1 MARVHQSV
9 TTQMR
14 RVLGAVLLL
23 LGVVTTVP
31 MFAGEVSAHHP
42 DITGSV
48 DCTATV
54 SFTSTAWAGDGTAA
68 SRRNADI
75 AVTLQIVSGSGTVPA
90 AVHGAY
96 TTANNYQFTG
106 TFTWPTG
113 ANSITLT
120 ATAIAKW
127 GNNTPAGDSRTTAT
141 IVKPT
146 NCAGTPGVS
155 KNVSCVG
162 GTVNGSGTVVFTFT
176 NTATSQFA
184 GAVTYTIPA
193 FNGTALQTFTVA
205 KGATV
210 TKTFTGVA
218 DGTYTVLI
226 TSGVSPNVV
235 AQTQTF
241 TVDCDSPVPSVS
253 NVASC
258 NAGNGKIIV
267 TLTNS
272 GGEAVTFAV
281 TPPTGGAATNY
292 TVPANS
298 STPVTFSGLAD
309 ATYTI
314 VVTVG
319 ATHYDQTFT
328 VDCDHPAPAVSS
340 AAACDTASHDG
351 SVVVT
356 LSNLAGTEG
365 VTFKVTNPFTNM
377 VTDVVVAAGASTT
390 RTFTGFSDGTH
401 TVTITVPGDNTNY
414 SQTFTVA
421 CDLAPSYSYTQA
433 CVTGDG
439 QVSVTLK
446 NDGDDVNAVFVLQ
459 GVSHTLTPGQ
469 SKVVVLGPF
478 ADGTQTIALTVN
490 GANKN
495 FQVTIDCDRPGQP
508 AVDVGQICANEDG
521 TAIITLKNIGGQLP
535 LTFIVNGTPY
545 DVAADSQVVVNVPG
559 LLDGSNTIVITQNGV
574 HFDTTI
580 AVSCDQAPTV
590 DHSSACIAGSN
601 GTSDGQVVI
610 TLHNNGDDLSV
621 TFTVNGAPYTVA
633 PKGSQVVT
641 ISGLTDGPHS
651 FTVSGGGKTFDFSVT
666 TACDHPGTP
675 SVTTAQS
682 CVANDGQVVVHLTA
696 TGGEQPVSFT
706 VNGTVYSVAPNT
718 TVDATVSGLTDG
730 PQHITVTSGQNDF
743 SFDITVNCD
752 QAPTVTVSQVC
763 AAFDGTLT
771 VLLTNLGD
779 DVAVTFTVN
788 GVDYVVPAGQ
798 NATATISGLADGPFS
813 IPLAINGVAQA
824 PITGS
829 FDCNPTFNVV
839 AVCNTV
845 DTNDAILVYWFTI
858 TNTESTS
865 LAVTWNGGSATVPA
879 GGSLQVS
886 SPTAPLSLQYNGA
899 LIATAPAAGSVCT
912 RDVVFNKVLVGQPP
926 TGETYTIRV
935 SRLVGAVYAEELTFD
950 LLAGVPKIISLPS
963 TLDPA
968 GLTFKVEEVNAG
980 TANTTTITPDVLKLT
995 GNLGETISVVVTN
1008 GYASVQIVK
1017 QSLTPTVTAGGQITY
1032 TLQATNTGGLTLDP
1046 VVISDRLPGE
1056 VAFVSV
1062 SIADNGGVC
1071 ALAESTRPQLLV
1083 CTMTGALPAGGLS
1096 KVITLTVKV
1105 DGSVTPGTPIL
1116 NQGKVLGTYVQSPV
1130 SLGAVPEAAV
1140 PPATEASATDLSCLP
1155 AIAGTVCDLS
1165 ARIGVPVSEVGSE
1178 APVTTVEEPD
1188 RGSLPATGGSS
1199 PLPTLVIAAGLAGA
1213 GSALLISRRR
1223 RSAH

>member
-1 MARVHQSV
+1 MTRIRQAA
-9 TTQMR
+9 TTQVR
-14 RVLGAVLLL
+14 RIVATVILLF
-23 LGVVTTVP
+23 GMVTAIP
-31 MFAGEVSAHHP
+31 MFAGVASAHHP

-48 DCTATV
+48 DCTATI
-54 SFTSTAWAGDGTAA
+54 SFTSTAWAGDGTNS
-68 SRRNADI
+68 SRTNSDI
-75 AVTLQIVSGSGTVPA
+75 SVTLQIVSGTGTIPA

-96 TTANNYQFTG
+96 TVANNFQFTG

-120 ATAIAKW
+120 ATAMAKW
-127 GNNTPAGDSRTTAT
+127 GNNTAAGDSRTTAT

-146 NCAGTPGVS
+146 NCGGTPGVTKS
-155 KNVSCVG
+155 VSCVG

-176 NTATSQFA
+176 NTASSPFA

-193 FNGTALQTFTVA
+193 FNGTALQTFTVV
-205 KGATV
+205 KGASV
-210 TKTFTGVA
+210 TKTFTGVP

-226 TSGVSPNVV
+226 TSGVSPNTT

-281 TPPTGGAATNY
+281 TPPTGGAPTNY
-292 TVPANS
+292 TVAANS

-340 AAACDTASHDG
+340 QASCDAASHDG
-351 SVVVT
+351 SVVIT
-356 LSNLAGTEG
+356 LSNVAGTEG
-365 VTFKVTNPFTNM
+365 VTFKVTNPFTN
-377 VTDVVVAAGASTT
+377 VVSDVVVAAGASTT
-390 RTFTGFSDGTH
+390 RTFTGFTDGTH

-433 CVTGDG
+433 CVSGDG
-439 QVSVTLK
+439 QLSVTLK

-469 SKVVVLGPF
+469 SLVVVLGPL

-508 AVDVGQICANEDG
+508 AADVGQICANEDG
-521 TAIITLKNIGGQLP
+521 TAIITLKNVGGQLP
-535 LTFIVNGTPY
+535 LTFIVNGTSY
-545 DVAADSQVVVNVPG
+545 DVPANDQVVVNVTG
-559 LLDGSNTIVITQNGV
+559 LPDGSNTIVITQNGV
-574 HFDTTI
+574 HFDKTV
-580 AVSCDQAPTV
+580 AVSCDLAPTV

-610 TLHNNGDDLSV
+610 TLHNNGDDV
-621 TFTVNGAPYTVA
+621 AVVFTVNGTPYTVA

-641 ISGLTDGPHS
+641 ISNLADGPHS
-651 FTVSGGGKTFDFSVT
+651 FTVSGGGQTFDFSVT
-666 TACDHPGTP
+666 TSCDHPGTP

-696 TGGEQPVSFT
+696 TGGEQAVSFT
-706 VNGTVYSVAPNT
+706 VNGTVYLVAPNT
-718 TVDATVSGLTDG
+718 TVDATVAGLSDG
-730 PQHITVTSGQNDF
+730 VQHVTVTSGQSDF
-743 SFDITVNCD
+743 SFDVTVHCD
-752 QAPTVTVSQVC
+752 QPPTVTVSQEC
-763 AAFDGTLT
+763 SAFDGSVSL
-771 VLLTNLGD
+771 LLTNLGD

-788 GVDYVVPAGQ
+788 GVDHVVPAGGS
-798 NATATISGLADGPFS
+798 TTVTVSGLPDGTFS
-813 IPLAINGVAQA
+813 ITLAIDGIAQA
-824 PITGS
+824 PVTGTV
-829 FDCNPTFNVV
+829 DCNPTFNVT

-845 DTNDAILVYWFTI
+845 AVDDSVSLYWYAI
-858 TNTESTS
+858 TNTESTPV
-865 LAVTWNGGSATVPA
+865 AVSWNGGSATVPA
-879 GGSLQVS
+879 GATVQVS
-886 SPTAPLSLQYNGA
+886 STTAPLSVQYQGVE
-899 LIATAPAAGSVCT
+899 IATAPASGSACT
-912 RDVVFNKVLVGQPP
+912 RDIVFTKVLVGQPA

-935 SRLVGAVYAEELTFD
+935 SRLVGATYVEELTFA
-950 LLAGVPKIISLPS
+950 LQAGVPQTISLPS

-968 GLTFKVEEVNAG
+968 GLVYKVEEINAG
-980 TANTTTITPDVLKLT
+980 TANTTTISPDQLKLT

-1008 GYASVQIVK
+1008 GYASAQIVK
-1017 QSLTPTVTAGGQITY
+1017 QTQTTSVNAGGQIVY
-1032 TLQATNTGGLTLDP
+1032 TLQAGNTGGLTLNP
-1046 VVISDRLPGE
+1046 VIVRDRLPAQ
-1056 VAFVSV
+1056 VSFVSAQV
-1062 SIADNGGVC
+1062 ADNGGVC
-1071 ALAESTRPQLLV
+1071 ALAESGRPQLVV
-1083 CTMTGALPAGGLS
+1083 CTMNDPLPAGGQAKL
-1096 KVITLTVKV
+1096 ITLVVKV
-1105 DGSVTPGTPIL
+1105 DSTVASGTSIL
-1116 NQGKVLGTYVQSPV
+1116 NQAKVVGSYTPDAPGLT
-1130 SLGAVPEAAV
+1130 PET
-1140 PPATEASATDLSCLP
+1140 PGSGLSCLP
-1155 AIAGTVCDLS
+1155 VVAGWVCDLS
-1165 ARIGVPVSEVGSE
+1165 ATIGVPVSEVAQE
-1178 APVTTVEEPD
+1178 APVTTAVEPD
-1188 RGSLPATGGSS
+1188 RGSLPRTGGN
-1199 PLPTLVIAAGLAGA
+1199 PLQLLVIATGLAGVGA
-1213 GSALLISRRR
+1213 ALLITRRR
-1223 RSAH
+1223 RLTR